1 MGWVV
6 RALAGSVTG
15 AILTEDAAA
24 YFSQATGNF
33 GSVPWHVLVIVIAAA
48 ILMFGATKGIEKIN
62 KVLMPSFFV
71 LFAVLA
77 IRVAFLPGAVEGYK
91 FLFTPDWSDLLKVD
105 TWVMAMGQAFFSL
118 SITGSGMIVYGTYL
132 SKSEDIP
139 KASIRTAFFDTV
151 AAMMAALAI
160 MPAVFAFGIKPNA
173 GPPLMFITLPNVFR
187 QMPMGRLF
195 AGLFFLS
202 VAFAGITSL
211 INMFEAV
218 SESWPHLLLGIHAGA
233 NPLNHIQLHGI
244 FPGSPLYIHASD
256 RITVQ
261 R

>member
-105 TWVMAMGQAFFSL
+105 TWVMAMGHD
-118 SITGSGMIVYGTYL
+118 GS
-132 SKSEDIP
+132 
-139 KASIRTAFFDTV
+139 
-151 AAMMAALAI
+151 
-160 MPAVFAFGIKPNA
+160 A
-173 GPPLMFITLPNVFR
+173 G
-187 QMPMGRLF
+187 
-195 AGLFFLS
+195 
-202 VAFAGITSL
+202 
-211 INMFEAV
+211 
-218 SESWPHLLLGIHAGA
+218 HHAGCFC
-233 NPLNHIQLHGI
+233 LW
-244 FPGSPLYIHASD
+244 D
-256 RITVQ
+256 
-261 R
+261 